1 MKKRMERTL
10 TRSLAVLLAI
20 LMLVAIFPMSVLAQ
34 MLEDGS
40 AETLTP
46 YNDEPFELVELREE
60 NVKHF
65 QNADGTVVAAIYPNA
80 VHYKDDDGTWQ
91 DIDNTLTGGL
101 VNYSDARERVKFVK
115 KTSGNGKLFTLHEGE
130 HKITLSMNDANKKVK
145 GTITNTATAWGED
158 ATSLQKMAALDKLSA
173 KILYPDIVDGVDLEY
188 VVVSNSIKENIIVKS
203 PQSSYTYEFTLKL
216 NNLTAR
222 LTEDGEVMLC
232 DSDSGKPC
240 YRVPAPF
247 MVDASGVRS
256 EAVAYSLAGNGNGN
270 YSLVVTADSAW
281 INAAG
286 RAFPV

>member
-1 MKKRMERTL
+1 MERTL

-115 KTSGNGKLFTLHEGE
+115 KTTSPSFDLSILF
-130 HKITLSMNDANKKVK
+130 ITQGHIFAPRKDMPLNFSQF
-145 GTITNTATAWGED
+145 I
-158 ATSLQKMAALDKLSA
+158 
-173 KILYPDIVDGVDLEY
+173 Y
-188 VVVSNSIKENIIVKS
+188 VM
-203 PQSSYTYEFTLKL
+203 F
-216 NNLTAR
+216 
-222 LTEDGEVMLC
+222 
-232 DSDSGKPC
+232 
-240 YRVPAPF
+240 
-247 MVDASGVRS
+247 
-256 EAVAYSLAGNGNGN
+256 
-270 YSLVVTADSAW
+270 
-281 INAAG
+281 
-286 RAFPV
+286 